1 MPTTAAAPVV
11 CGRARRIVLLQTQ
24 AEGAGAQEISRILAD
39 GLTARGYDVHLV
51 FLYRRTSA
59 FDDARNAMFC
69 AYQRPT
75 GLRSLTRLVA
85 RLLGQLRRLRPDV
98 VVCFQHY
105 GNLIGAPMARIAGV
119 RAVVANLNS
128 ARMQMPSLVWHI
140 DAVAGA
146 AGLYSAI
153 IANSKSVEDAYRGHP
168 RRYVERLWRIDH
180 GFEPKT
186 SELSRPLARAA
197 LGLPAAAV
205 LLGCAARLH
214 PLKNMSAAIRLL
226 GLEPRWHLALAGQGS
241 DRAALEGLAEKLG
254 CVDRVHF
261 VGELPPDRIGTF
273 LRALDLFVFPSLSE
287 TFGLAVVEAA
297 QAGLPVV
304 ANRLDVLEEVLSTGP
319 EPCALFADVNDTQAF
334 ATQIRRL
341 LDDATLAATLSA
353 RARTLNSRY
362 SLDAM
367 VERYGALIEKL
378 LQKDQRHGPPC
389 N

>member
-1 MPTTAAAPVV
+1 
-11 CGRARRIVLLQTQ
+11 
-24 AEGAGAQEISRILAD
+24 
-39 GLTARGYDVHLV
+39 
-51 FLYRRTSA
+51 
-59 FDDARNAMFC
+59 
-69 AYQRPT
+69 
-75 GLRSLTRLVA
+75 
-85 RLLGQLRRLRPDV
+85 
-98 VVCFQHY
+98 
-105 GNLIGAPMARIAGV
+105 
-119 RAVVANLNS
+119 
-128 ARMQMPSLVWHI
+128 
-140 DAVAGA
+140 
-146 AGLYSAI
+146 
-153 IANSKSVEDAYRGHP
+153 
-168 RRYVERLWRIDH
+168 
-180 GFEPKT
+180 
-186 SELSRPLARAA
+186 
-197 LGLPAAAV
+197 
-205 LLGCAARLH
+205 
-214 PLKNMSAAIRLL
+214 
-226 GLEPRWHLALAGQGS
+226 
-241 DRAALEGLAEKLG
+241 LAEKLG